1 MPLYRFPPDQTE
13 HQFWCK
19 ISIYKRENRGV
30 TDVANEFKTGIFDKK
45 TTDGMSN
52 AKKALDFATKIGGS
66 KATTEVLNTIWLFMP
81 TNVTVNDNNIFE
93 NTDLATILNAAVS
106 ASDKGGIASM
116 FSEDT
121 IKQGMGF
128 VQQYFAQNGGLGGG
142 IAAQAIIKSGQV
154 VNPRTQML
162 YKGPTL
168 RQLALNWKLMPSS
181 ADEARTIEN
190 LIKVMRA
197 NSYPK
202 LSLEGS
208 FFEFPNI
215 FKLEFMYNTP
225 NGGIEPIHMIQ
236 FKELYLQNVTTTY
249 NSAYNVFF
257 EDGNPHE
264 IDLTLN
270 FQETEVITRD
280 DIQNINYD
288 DQGDI
293 ESIGGKL

>member
-1 MPLYRFPPDQTE
+1 MQEYRFPADQTE

-19 ISIYKRENRGV
+19 ISIYKRDNQEV
-30 TDVANEFKTGIFDKK
+30 SAVAKEIEKSIFDSTKDAAGNNVR
-45 TTDGMSN
+45 TTN
-52 AKKALDFATKIGGS
+52 AKKALDYATKIGGS
-66 KATTEVLNTIWLFMP
+66 KASTEVLDTIWLFMP

-106 ASDKGGIASM
+106 AADKGGIANM

-121 IKQGMGF
+121 VKQGMGF

-142 IAAQAIIKSGQV
+142 IAAQGIIKAGKV

-181 ADEARTIEN
+181 ADEAKVIEN
-190 LIKVMRA
+190 MIKAMRA

-202 LSLEGS
+202 LVLDGS
-208 FFEFPNI
+208 FFQFPNI

-225 NGGIEPIHMIQ
+225 NGGLEPIHMIQ
-236 FKELYLQNVTTTY
+236 FKELYLQNVSTTY

-280 DIQNINYD
+280 DI
-288 DQGDI
+288 
-293 ESIGGKL
+293 EKEGGL